1 MIWTTGFD
9 PVLRLRVTNRRN
21 EMQELLLVESAREA
35 FSAAWS
41 NLQWWASVSFG
52 LLALASFGRRQLILP
67 AAIGLSVLYFLFTI
81 FTLLNTVGMLSLAI
95 GAIRELSALRE
106 SGNISA
112 VGRGFLGSYERFGF
126 LNGSIFYACFFATF
140 LGTLTYL
147 WYAYRVNSRSR

>member
-1 MIWTTGFD
+1 
-9 PVLRLRVTNRRN
+9 
-21 EMQELLLVESAREA
+21 MQELLLVESVREA

-67 AAIGLSVLYFLFTI
+67 AAIGLSILYSLFTAYT
-81 FTLLNTVGMLSLAI
+81 FLNTAGMVSIAR
-95 GAIRELSALRE
+95 GALTDLSALRE

-112 VGRGFLGSYERFGF
+112 AGRSILELYESVGL
-126 LNGSIFYACFFATF
+126 LNGLIYYACFFATF

-147 WYAYRVNSRSR
+147 WYAYRVNSRAR

>member
-1 MIWTTGFD
+1 MIGTSEND
-9 PVLRLRVTNRRN
+9 PALTFGVTNCHKQ
-21 EMQELLLVESAREA
+21 MQELLLVESVREA
-35 FSAAWS
+35 FSTAWS

-67 AAIGLSVLYFLFTI
+67 AAIGLSVLYSLFTI

-147 WYAYRVNSRSR
+147 WYAYRVNARSR